1 MGNLMEVEAM
11 ATVYRKTVTRSIPDN
26 VERIERKGVL
36 FVRFTAKGER
46 KTARVVLGKDGQERM
61 TTKAETYTAKY
72 RDHLGLV
79 REVATSCRHE
89 DAAKHVLKE
98 ILRREELLR
107 AGVITSDESTIAKQQ
122 QLTTAVH
129 LAAYVKS
136 MASAGVTAKHI
147 ADSQQKIERLILECK
162 FARLSDI
169 RREPMETW
177 LIARTTEGMAART
190 RNGYLQALRTFL
202 NWCIQTSRL
211 NSNPL
216 SRVAKADEKGDQ
228 RKTRRAMTE
237 TEIGQLLQV
246 ALWRPLAEYGRKTVA
261 SDSTKKRSNW
271 TYEALTLETLEQC
284 CDRARERLNDNA
296 AFVDELEQ
304 RGYERMLVYKVF
316 ILTGLR
322 CNELRSITLGQLH
335 LDDKTPSIE
344 LHARDEKNR
353 QGSNVALCSDLA
365 SELRDWVE
373 RTKSLTERHV
383 LKTGKPMESRPLF
396 NVPDGLIRILD
407 RDLATAGIAKT
418 DERGRSLDVH
428 ALRTTFGTM
437 LSQAGVSPRTA
448 QAAMRHS
455 RIDLTMN
462 VYTDPKLLDV
472 AGAVE
477 SLPSL
482 SASNPRPSER
492 MQATGTEGPARNV
505 APIVAPTFGKPCQN
519 MSTSGK
525 NQAIELAIKI
535 EPNNEKTL
543 VFTRKT
549 RVFDRGGRRDS
560 NPRHSEPQS
569 DALTN

>member
-72 RDHLGLV
+72 RDHLGIV

-216 SRVAKADEKGDQ
+216 YFQ
-228 RKTRRAMTE
+228 P
-237 TEIGQLLQV
+237 
-246 ALWRPLAEYGRKTVA
+246 PLK
-261 SDSTKKRSNW
+261 
-271 TYEALTLETLEQC
+271 
-284 CDRARERLNDNA
+284 
-296 AFVDELEQ
+296 
-304 RGYERMLVYKVF
+304 
-316 ILTGLR
+316 
-322 CNELRSITLGQLH
+322 
-335 LDDKTPSIE
+335 LD
-344 LHARDEKNR
+344 
-353 QGSNVALCSDLA
+353 
-365 SELRDWVE
+365 
-373 RTKSLTERHV
+373 
-383 LKTGKPMESRPLF
+383 
-396 NVPDGLIRILD
+396 
-407 RDLATAGIAKT
+407 
-418 DERGRSLDVH
+418 
-428 ALRTTFGTM
+428 
-437 LSQAGVSPRTA
+437 
-448 QAAMRHS
+448 
-455 RIDLTMN
+455 
-462 VYTDPKLLDV
+462 
-472 AGAVE
+472 
-477 SLPSL
+477 
-482 SASNPRPSER
+482 
-492 MQATGTEGPARNV
+492 
-505 APIVAPTFGKPCQN
+505 
-519 MSTSGK
+519 
-525 NQAIELAIKI
+525 
-535 EPNNEKTL
+535 
-543 VFTRKT
+543 
-549 RVFDRGGRRDS
+549 
-560 NPRHSEPQS
+560 
-569 DALTN
+569 